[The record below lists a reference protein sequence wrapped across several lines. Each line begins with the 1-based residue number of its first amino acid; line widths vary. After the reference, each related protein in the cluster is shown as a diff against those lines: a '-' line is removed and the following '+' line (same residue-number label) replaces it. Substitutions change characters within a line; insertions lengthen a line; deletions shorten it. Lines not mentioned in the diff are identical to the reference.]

1 MSEKQQAKRRGN
13 GTGKKAKSRR
23 QRDSDSSQTEAQKVE
38 VATTTASIS
47 RGTERES
54 IKSAPPPV
62 FQLPPPEPKMAPEDE
77 ELDREVDRF
86 LSARQQYMDSVR
98 QLAQHSSRAGL
109 AIDPL
114 HPVGP
119 ELDPQLYSRSPWQYD
134 PNQLYSPHH
143 LSLPATNRSLVSP
156 RSFPS
161 YTASAPLWAGSP
173 YLPAYLRSPFY
184 DMQPVSQPLLEQ
196 QQQQLYYVPGA
207 STLYSPPRSSSV
219 VLPPLKTQP
228 SYYYSYYIP
237 SSSGTATAAQSK
249 YLVPSVPYNLY
260 EAVEPSQTSLS
271 VATPVPFS
279 CLNCSLTRNSIDLA
293 SRRLD
298 RLSEHLRHHED
309 ALERDLKHMRRKYGR
324 RIDSGHH
331 FSVNSF

>member
-1 MSEKQQAKRRGN
+1 MSEKQQAKRRAN
-13 GTGKKAKSRR
+13 GTGKKPKSRR
-23 QRDSDSSQTEAQKVE
+23 QRDSDSLQTQPQKVE
-38 VATTTASIS
+38 EATTTASFS
-47 RGTERES
+47 WGTERES
-54 IKSAPPPV
+54 SKSAPPPL
-62 FQLPPPEPKMAPEDE
+62 FLPPPPEPKRAPEEE

-114 HPVGP
+114 HSVGP
-119 ELDPQLYSRSPWQYD
+119 ELDPQLYWRSPWQYD
-134 PNQLYSPHH
+134 PKPLYSPHN
-143 LSLPATNRSLVSP
+143 LSLPATTRSLFSP

-161 YTASAPLWAGSP
+161 YAASAPVWAGSP
-173 YLPAYLRSPFY
+173 YLSSYLTSPLY
-184 DMQPVSQPLLEQ
+184 DVQPVSQPLLEQ
-196 QQQQLYYVPGA
+196 QQQLYYVPCA
-207 STLYSPPRSSSV
+207 STLYSAPRSSSV

-228 SYYYSYYIP
+228 SYYYLYYIP
-237 SSSGTATAAQSK
+237 SSSGTATSAQSK

-260 EAVEPSQTSLS
+260 EAVEPPQTSLS

-324 RIDSGHH
+324 RVDSGHH